1 MDGDGTM
8 VGIMVG
14 VGTMDGI
21 TVAGTTVGIMDGVG
35 ITVVGTTDGIMAG
48 TTVGTMDIIMVIGTA
63 LIQGIFMATVAFE
76 PVINMVR
83 VPIQIVQ

>member
-1 MDGDGTM
+1 
-8 VGIMVG
+8 MVG

-35 ITVVGTTDGIMAG
+35 ITVVGTTDGIMDGDGIMAG

>member
-1 MDGDGTM
+1 M

-83 VPIQIVQ
+83 VPIQIAQ